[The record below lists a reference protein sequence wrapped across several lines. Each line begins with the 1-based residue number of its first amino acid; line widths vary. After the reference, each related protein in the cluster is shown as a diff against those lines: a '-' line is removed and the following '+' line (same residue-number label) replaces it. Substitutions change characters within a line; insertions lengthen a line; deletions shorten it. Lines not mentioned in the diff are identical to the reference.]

1 MTPLVRGPQSFF
13 SLFRPSRLLSR
24 RMFCDSS
31 SKPVLLPKACGTEK
45 ATKNKRTRDV
55 VYIYILGKQTNK
67 PIDLLAE
74 MFGHQKGKQTHK
86 PVNFIGGNVWT
97 STRKTNTRTC

>member
-67 PIDLLAE
+67 PS
-74 MFGHQKGKQTHK
+74 QKKK
-86 PVNFIGGNVWT
+86 
-97 STRKTNTRTC
+97 SERKRSIVSCVSN